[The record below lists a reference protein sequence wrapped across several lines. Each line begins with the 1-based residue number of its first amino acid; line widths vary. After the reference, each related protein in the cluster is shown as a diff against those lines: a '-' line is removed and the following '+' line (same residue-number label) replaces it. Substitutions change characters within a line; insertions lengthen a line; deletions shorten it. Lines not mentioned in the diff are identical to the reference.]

1 MGFFDKKQ
9 SISRS
14 GFRSALR
21 KTALPKP
28 RTGGRRYARGERIGF
43 EKDLFHR
50 KYGRQI
56 SRKEY
61 RTVLEKMRRSK
72 IRAKSTTEKLE
83 IQRKVDFL
91 KRLGG
96 I

>member
-21 KTALPKP
+21 KTTLPKP

-43 EKDLFHR
+43 EKELFHQ
-50 KYGRQI
+50 KHGQQI
-56 SRKEY
+56 SKE
-61 RTVLEKMRRSK
+61 V
-72 IRAKSTTEKLE
+72 
-83 IQRKVDFL
+83 
-91 KRLGG
+91 
-96 I
+96 